1 MPRRTFAEPEA
12 FTRILDQIL
21 AAAAQ
26 SGLDE
31 SELARRA
38 GAAPETLSRMKAR
51 GNGDFGLLARLA
63 RVAGLRLAVVP
74 DDEALDALRRGEFF

>member
-12 FTRILDQIL
+12 FTRVLDQIL

-63 RVAGLRLAVVP
+63 RVAGLRLAAVP

>member
-12 FTRILDQIL
+12 FTRVLDQIL
-21 AAAAQ
+21 AAAAR

-63 RVAGLRLAVVP
+63 RVAGLRLAAVP

>member
-12 FTRILDQIL
+12 FTRVLDQIL

-74 DDEALDALRRGEFF
+74 DDEALEALRRGEFF